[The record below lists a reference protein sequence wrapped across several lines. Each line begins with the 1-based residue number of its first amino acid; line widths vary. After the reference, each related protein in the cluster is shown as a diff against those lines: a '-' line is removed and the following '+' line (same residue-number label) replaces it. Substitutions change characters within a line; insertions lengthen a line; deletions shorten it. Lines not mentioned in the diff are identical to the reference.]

1 MRTQAQG
8 NEQLAA
14 ILAACTSHDNNSRR
28 AGEEA
33 LREASRDPNYI
44 LCLLDVVKTPHDLQV
59 GHM

>member
-14 ILAACTSHDNNSRR
+14 ILAACTSHDNHIRR

-33 LREASRDPNYI
+33 LKQASRDPDYI
-44 LCLLDVVKTPHDLQV
+44 LCLLEVVKMPHDLQV
-59 GHM
+59 GHV